1 MGNNMAYNPKSKENL
16 ETEKY
21 KFSAN
26 CPELAQIAQKKSVES
41 RNENG
46 SIKKW
51 LKTLLKEKPE
61 GTDYPDNAAY
71 IAAVMIKQSIEGNT
85 QAQREVIDRTDGKES
100 ITTELTGSVDVQK
113 IFITPEEHD
122 ATLKHIEDVI
132 NDKS

>member
-1 MGNNMAYNPKSKENL
+1 MAYNPKSKENL
-16 ETEKY
+16 EKGVKICEDSARIYQEK
-21 KFSAN
+21 AA
-26 CPELAQIAQKKSVES
+26 EAQRQ
-41 RNENG
+41 NG

-61 GTDYPDNAAY
+61 GADYPDNAAY

-85 QAQREVIDRTDGKES
+85 QAQREVIDRTDGKEA